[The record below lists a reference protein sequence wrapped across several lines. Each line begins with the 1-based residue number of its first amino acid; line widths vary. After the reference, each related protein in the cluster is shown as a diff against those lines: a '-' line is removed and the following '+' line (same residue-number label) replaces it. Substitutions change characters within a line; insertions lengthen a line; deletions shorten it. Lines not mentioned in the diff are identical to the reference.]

1 MKISILALTLGVAA
15 LCSPYAEASAF
26 VNLTPTPKQMTVGD
40 GELVLPSSFQ
50 VASSGLDDE
59 MKAEITKFATSLK
72 KGTGI
77 VVTEGADGLFS
88 VTKDESVPE
97 EGYRLSVKA
106 GGVSIAASSAAGLY
120 YAFQTIK
127 KVLPANV
134 MAEMDGVG
142 PYALPV
148 MEINDEPRYVHR
160 GYELDCARHFFDVD
174 QVKRMLDVM
183 SYYKMNRFHW
193 HLTDDQGWRIE
204 IPKYPKLIEVAATAP
219 NAYWWDFDNHYEYYL
234 NRPYGP
240 QYFTVSELKEVVAY
254 AKERHIEVIPEV
266 DMPGHMEAAIAAYPQ
281 MSTNPQG
288 EYKVRYWPG
297 VSTNILDISNPA
309 VMQFCRDVMD
319 ELVEIFPYEYIHI
332 GGDECPKSAWASSA
346 SIQAMKSE
354 LGISTD
360 NALQSW
366 FSKQIADYVKPKGKK
381 LICWNEVLTS
391 EGADPKMVQE
401 ADIMIYDWLGGT
413 AADGPSYKAAKLG
426 LRSVW
431 CSTYHYY
438 IDYSQWSGSSE
449 PKSMSGPIT
458 LETVYNTQPSTTTD
472 PALLP
477 LYYGV
482 QCNLWTEY
490 IAEPAHVEYNS
501 LPRMIAVAE
510 TGWSPQS
517 KKNFTDFK
525 KRFNADT
532 RLLDLRGFTYG
543 KHYVDNAG
551 VEPDVVYP
559 EEGAYYRLITRAS
572 HDTNRKDRCIELV
585 RDGSPLVSEKSATV
599 GQLWTNTQVDEGNAA
614 YDWQYWTFEP
624 DPAGSGKFAMVC
636 RAVPGGSVN
645 PAMIGSSVSA
655 HWKYDNSVKNYN
667 FVLGQH
673 FGKEE
678 SSYYYSIRSDKGDSW
693 WLNCA
698 QAAQNQTVNNW
709 NDPADGN
716 GGIWL
721 FSGEDTADEIYPEF
735 DFFEKGSQY
744 VIYNTDADFGQAHI
758 GDNGAGDKLAWCA
771 DGGYEA
777 WVIEES
783 VTDKAHNI
791 QYVTLRNNATGRYIA
806 GVAAEAVSSTPGISF
821 FSGDAGYPV
830 LMSDSRPAEPNV
842 RIVRWEGHDDF
853 ALSINGRNFYP
864 LSAGSMVNP
873 GTVSAGSTTA
883 GNAVRNQSATWSIHK
898 AEVLTLECVDT
909 DGNHILTAEI
919 SHPVGSDWI
928 PSADITDIFPAP
940 ANFVYKSHTA
950 TSTGYR
956 VVYERTAWTLT
967 YECRLAGGTLIDRVH
982 TAAPVGKATAVKAP
996 EVPYFKFEKMADGSP
1011 ASVTPTADVTVTAV
1025 YSTDAHIGV
1034 RDLAD
1039 PVSKLED
1046 GHSYVLY
1053 DADPRGGGRNVYRYA
1068 TSSNAVM
1075 GSSSCR
1081 NTGSNYIWI
1090 AEASGSN
1097 FKFKNAASGLY
1108 VPAVFTSG
1116 GSNLIYLSEQGE
1128 PFVCTYDASAENW
1141 RIKNSSNDLYW
1152 DGNTDGSLSGWGPD
1166 RGQPVEIFEF
1176 TAAPL
1181 YEVTVTEVDEKGA
1194 VLLERSVEIAAGS
1207 EFLFAAS
1214 LRPGREILDIDGNE
1228 GLDCV
1233 TAHKTITV
1241 KYGADTGINEISA
1254 SDSAVGPATGIYDLN
1269 GRRLRAISRPGVY
1282 IVNGRKVLVCN

>member
-1 MKISILALTLGVAA
+1 
-15 LCSPYAEASAF
+15 
-26 VNLTPTPKQMTVGD
+26 
-40 GELVLPSSFQ
+40 
-50 VASSGLDDE
+50 
-59 MKAEITKFATSLK
+59 
-72 KGTGI
+72 
-77 VVTEGADGLFS
+77 
-88 VTKDESVPE
+88 
-97 EGYRLSVKA
+97 
-106 GGVSIAASSAAGLY
+106 
-120 YAFQTIK
+120 
-127 KVLPANV
+127 
-134 MAEMDGVG
+134 
-142 PYALPV
+142 
-148 MEINDEPRYVHR
+148 
-160 GYELDCARHFFDVD
+160 FFDVD

-721 FSGEDTADEIYPEF
+721 FSGEDTADEIYP
-735 DFFEKGSQY
+735 
-744 VIYNTDADFGQAHI
+744 
-758 GDNGAGDKLAWCA
+758 
-771 DGGYEA
+771 
-777 WVIEES
+777 
-783 VTDKAHNI
+783 
-791 QYVTLRNNATGRYIA
+791 
-806 GVAAEAVSSTPGISF
+806 
-821 FSGDAGYPV
+821 
-830 LMSDSRPAEPNV
+830 
-842 RIVRWEGHDDF
+842 
-853 ALSINGRNFYP
+853 
-864 LSAGSMVNP
+864 
-873 GTVSAGSTTA
+873 
-883 GNAVRNQSATWSIHK
+883 
-898 AEVLTLECVDT
+898 
-909 DGNHILTAEI
+909 
-919 SHPVGSDWI
+919 
-928 PSADITDIFPAP
+928 
-940 ANFVYKSHTA
+940 
-950 TSTGYR
+950 
-956 VVYERTAWTLT
+956 
-967 YECRLAGGTLIDRVH
+967 
-982 TAAPVGKATAVKAP
+982 
-996 EVPYFKFEKMADGSP
+996 
-1011 ASVTPTADVTVTAV
+1011 
-1025 YSTDAHIGV
+1025 
-1034 RDLAD
+1034 
-1039 PVSKLED
+1039 
-1046 GHSYVLY
+1046 
-1053 DADPRGGGRNVYRYA
+1053 
-1068 TSSNAVM
+1068 
-1075 GSSSCR
+1075 
-1081 NTGSNYIWI
+1081 
-1090 AEASGSN
+1090 
-1097 FKFKNAASGLY
+1097 
-1108 VPAVFTSG
+1108 
-1116 GSNLIYLSEQGE
+1116 
-1128 PFVCTYDASAENW
+1128 
-1141 RIKNSSNDLYW
+1141 
-1152 DGNTDGSLSGWGPD
+1152 
-1166 RGQPVEIFEF
+1166 
-1176 TAAPL
+1176 
-1181 YEVTVTEVDEKGA
+1181 
-1194 VLLERSVEIAAGS
+1194 
-1207 EFLFAAS
+1207 
-1214 LRPGREILDIDGNE
+1214 
-1228 GLDCV
+1228 
-1233 TAHKTITV
+1233 
-1241 KYGADTGINEISA
+1241 
-1254 SDSAVGPATGIYDLN
+1254 
-1269 GRRLRAISRPGVY
+1269 
-1282 IVNGRKVLVCN
+1282 